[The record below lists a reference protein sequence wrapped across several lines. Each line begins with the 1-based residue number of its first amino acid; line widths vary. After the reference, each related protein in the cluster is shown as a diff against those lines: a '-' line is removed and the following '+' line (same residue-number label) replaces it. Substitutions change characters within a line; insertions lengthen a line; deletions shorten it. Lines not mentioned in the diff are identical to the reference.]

1 MSKIPFRVSDGL
13 DGADQRAINIG
24 YPDIN
29 NHTDG
34 VNVQYFIDWNTLQ
47 HYDEKR
53 KYKKNFAV
61 IFNDRVYYALRDV
74 PVDNSA
80 SAGPF
85 NATHWQ
91 MIRNDPNWMNVSSTP
106 PGGLLLVPGAFVSA
120 DPTYSDLDFML
131 PRAPQNGDTVVIK
144 DVSSKVS
151 TMKLIVRTTDKV
163 FDNGRSDYQL
173 TYPKATVWFS
183 YDVTMNLGKG
193 GWRINTT
200 NPSIHQ
206 KTIGPT
212 AQGTQLSAGDSIF
225 RRSSAGKITMILP
238 RYANDGDTI
247 TTTDLDFMT
256 PTNNLTIKTH
266 PGAPDS
272 SIGEVGRKSQIFKTS
287 GWGRLTYSQ
296 LRDLWEVWDGDEYER
311 WTKIVPTTPA
321 SNITLIPSARILIA
335 GSSGEIIF
343 TLPQAPADG
352 DTVELSMRN
361 ASKGVVGTLKAALGD
376 KIHASAAMFGI
387 PRLNDVNSFE
397 NTSEVQEIKYV
408 STGHGEQIKLTY
420 MEDKKSWAIAEQ
432 SIAPFRASSVAS
444 VRNEPGLVFFANE
457 AEVLKNSE
465 DSPSD
470 ESAVTPLTLAKKTAT
485 ESRRGIA
492 KLATQALTNA
502 GVDDLTIVTPKKL
515 HERTA
520 LEDRRGIAEIATQE
534 ETNIGTD
541 DSRIV
546 TPKKL
551 AGRAATEGMT
561 GIAALVKVG
570 GAKQGTRTAPGEGVN
585 NFNDHAK
592 IVTPKVL
599 FEKTATETN
608 LGMMFWATQTEVN
621 GGAEGNFVVR
631 PSTLA
636 ARTATPTRTGLARMV
651 DMSIG
656 EHTKNVTD
664 SLDSNVFIT
673 PKALASRI
681 ANYEMDGITRPAK
694 DEDVVAGTDDTKYIN
709 PLKLKYFA
717 DEVVK
722 IEAPDS
728 DGLRITGTVWKGLTF
743 KVSQSNET
751 TRGTSRIATD
761 DETKAGVLDN
771 VIVTPRK
778 LSLRTATPTRT
789 GVIRLATPAEAA
801 GGTLDNVAITPATMG
816 SVISDSPEWGATEVR
831 RGSVYNGSLGNNSDA
846 GATWQGND
854 VAGSTRALA
863 NYKHESYAVSPRG
876 LNTALQHYLP
886 IAAKAADTSKFDG
899 MNSNQFMRTDQDTS
913 TTGSLIVGKNSNA
926 AWFRASK
933 PVGVVSSGANIGW
946 NKNNGSGRT
955 DFMNGR
961 GAGVG
966 GFNFWNGNDN
976 SDSEIIAE
984 IDGTGKVIATG
995 LNISGKSTISDD
1007 ATFDK
1012 EVRYKTQTLDDR
1024 FVNVIGDTMTGN
1036 LKFNG
1041 TSYIE
1046 FADSGVIDGTI
1057 NYMIHGTCGSND
1069 FGYVAVGATA
1079 ADAGF
1084 LEIGTQDGGNEPI
1097 YVRQRSGKTG
1107 SPSTIKNSATLLDT
1121 GGNTVFPKTTSS
1133 DRLVARNTGLDAIA
1147 WGNKAGKLSNAGNLF
1162 GEIWG
1167 NTWLSEYL
1175 TKTFDTKVDRAGD
1188 TITGSL
1194 TVKKDVIVEG
1204 SFKIKVGT
1212 KYLVIRP
1219 NPATETVEF
1228 DWE

>member
-24 YPDIN
+24 YPDVT

-34 VNVQYFIDWNTLQ
+34 VNIQYFIDENTIQ
-47 HYDEKR
+47 HYDETR
-53 KYKKNFAV
+53 KYPKNFAV
-61 IFNDRVYYALRDV
+61 IFNDRIYYAKRDV

-85 NATHWQ
+85 NETHWQ
-91 MIRNDPNWMNVSSTP
+91 MTRNDPNWMNVNSTP
-106 PGGLLLVPGAFVSA
+106 PGGTLLVPGAFVSA
-120 DPTYSDLDFML
+120 DPSYSDLDFML
-131 PRAPQNGDTVVIK
+131 PRSPQNGDTVVIK
-144 DVSSKVS
+144 DVSAKVS

-163 FDNGRSDYQL
+163 FDNGKSDYQL
-173 TYPKATVWFS
+173 TYPKATIWFS
-183 YDVTMNLGKG
+183 YDQSMDLGKG
-193 GWRINTT
+193 GWRINMV
-200 NPSIHQ
+200 NPTVNSI
-206 KTIGPT
+206 TVGPT
-212 AQGTQLSAGDSIF
+212 AQGTQLSAGDSVF
-225 RRSSAGKITMILP
+225 RRSSAGKITLILP
-238 RYANDGDTI
+238 RYANEGDTI
-247 TTTDLDFMT
+247 TTTDLDLMT
-256 PTNNLTIKTH
+256 PTNNVTIRTH
-266 PGAPDS
+266 NGAPTM
-272 SIGEVGRKSQIFKTS
+272 SIGQVGTKSMIFKTS
-287 GWGRLTYSQ
+287 GWGRMVYSAS
-296 LRDLWEVWDGDEYER
+296 RELWEVWDGDEYER
-311 WTKIVPTTPA
+311 WTKVIPTRPA
-321 SNITLIPSARILIA
+321 SNLTLIPSSRILIA
-335 GSSGEIIF
+335 GSEGEIVF
-343 TLPQAPADG
+343 TLPQAPAPG
-352 DTVELSMRN
+352 DSVKLSLRN
-361 ASKGVVGTLKAALGD
+361 AAKGVKITVKAGLGD
-376 KIHASAAMFGI
+376 KIHASATMFGMH
-387 PRLNDVNSFE
+387 RLNDVKNFE
-397 NTSEVQEIKYV
+397 QTAEVTEIV
-408 STGHGEQIKLTY
+408 HIATGHGEQIKLIY
-420 MEDKKSWAIAEQ
+420 MEDTKSWAIAEQ
-432 SIAPFRASSVAS
+432 AIPSVIASATSS
-444 VRNEPGLVFFANE
+444 VRNEPGLVYFANE
-457 AEVLKNSE
+457 AEVMKNSE
-465 DSPSD
+465 DNPSD
-470 ESAVTPLTLAKKTAT
+470 ESAVTPLVLSKKTAT

-520 LEDRRGIAEIATQE
+520 LEDRRGIAEIATQQ
-534 ETNIGTD
+534 ETDAGTD
-541 DSRIV
+541 DERIV

-551 AGRAATEGMT
+551 AGRKATETMT
-561 GIAALVKVG
+561 GVAALVTKG
-570 GAKQGTRTAPGEGVN
+570 GTAQPSRTTKGTGIN
-585 NFNDHAK
+585 DFDDHAK

-599 FEKTATETN
+599 FEKTASEQN
-608 LGMMFWATQTEVN
+608 LGLSFWATQTEVN
-621 GGAEGNFVVR
+621 GGAEGNFFVR

-651 DMSIG
+651 DMARSEHLKSID
-656 EHTKNVTD
+656 E

-681 ANYEMDGITRPAK
+681 ATDSMNGISRPALN
-694 DEDVVAGTDDTKYIN
+694 EDINAGIDAVKWLT
-709 PLKLKYFA
+709 PAKLKYYT
-717 DEVVK
+717 DEVSK
-722 IEAPDS
+722 IEAPDA
-728 DGLRITGTVWKGLTF
+728 DGLSIKGTIWKGLTF
-743 KVSQSNET
+743 RISQSNET

-899 MNSNQFMRTDQDTS
+899 MNSNQFMRTDQDTK
-913 TTGSLIVGKNSNA
+913 TTGVLTVDKNVNS
-926 AWFRASK
+926 AWIRASK
-933 PVGVVSSGANIGW
+933 PVGTVASGANIGW

-961 GAGVG
+961 GIGDG
-966 GFNFWNGNDN
+966 GFNFWNGKDN
-976 SDSEIIAE
+976 SDSVIIAE

-995 LNISGKSTISDD
+995 LDISGKSTISDD
-1007 ATFDK
+1007 ATFEK
-1012 EVRYKTQTLDDR
+1012 EVKYKSQTLDDR

-1041 TSYIE
+1041 KSYIE
-1046 FADSGVIDGTI
+1046 FADSGIIDGTL

-1107 SPSTIKNSATLLDT
+1107 APNTIKNSATLLDT
-1121 GGNTVFPKTTSS
+1121 GGNTVFPKTTTS

-1162 GEIWG
+1162 GEVWD
-1167 NTWLSEYL
+1167 NKWLSDYL
-1175 TKTFDTKVDRAGD
+1175 KGKFDEKVNRAGD